1 MVKDLSFMLNHLL
14 IKSADNIK
22 LIGRRM
28 RGAVNKMTDEQ
39 TEQNEQKELQENIM
53 AYRLLEAKLDALVKQ
68 RDLVASKIMEIST
81 TLDSID
87 ELTKSKEDLLFPIG
101 AEAFTFG
108 KISDAKKIIIGIGMN
123 VAVEKDAE
131 SGKKILAD
139 RKKELEQALDSI
151 QQETHNVMHGL
162 ENLGPK
168 IQKMIS
174 KAQADEGEEG
184 GSGVIEGPSFQQ
196 QDYDGM
202 SA

>member
-14 IKSADNIK
+14 IKSSNNIK
-22 LIGRRM
+22 LTGRSP
-28 RGAVNKMTDEQ
+28 VNKMTDEQ
-39 TEQNEQKELQENIM
+39 TEQKELQENIM

-87 ELTKSKEDLLFPIG
+87 ELIKSKEDLLFPIG

-123 VAVEKDAE
+123 VAIEKDVE
-131 SGKKILAD
+131 DGKKILTE
-139 RKKELEQALDSI
+139 RQKELEQALDSI

-174 KAQADEGEEG
+174 KAQADSDEGEEG